1 MNFTPHIYFF
11 VALNLNFK
19 SLIFFLRSKKNLPD
33 YLIKFHHF
41 TKKKSEMTDRQL
53 DILATRPD
61 WFTLP
66 RHLPM
71 RLNGEDFVY
80 FRWPEQID
88 PTRYTVAV
96 EVLDNAGPPYRGIG
110 PLKKS
115 VELPHVKYAWH
126 GRIGVIPDSESLPA
140 FEAEMI
146 RGSTYIIP
154 NPKGYNGWIQMERH
168 GMHRPNGL

>member
-1 MNFTPHIYFF
+1 
-11 VALNLNFK
+11 
-19 SLIFFLRSKKNLPD
+19 
-33 YLIKFHHF
+33 
-41 TKKKSEMTDRQL
+41 MTDRQL

-71 RLNGEDFVY
+71 RLNGEDFVF
-80 FRWPEQID
+80 FRWPPSMD
-88 PTRYTVAV
+88 PTKYTVVV

-110 PLKKS
+110 PLKRS
-115 VELPHVKYAWH
+115 VELPHVQYDWH
-126 GRIGVIPDSESLPA
+126 ARIGVIPDAGNIPM

-154 NPKGYNGWIQMERH
+154 DSRGRNGRIQMERH
-168 GMHRPNGL
+168 GMHRPPGL